1 MANRRIQSIGILA
14 FLILFGLHSA
24 DASDWPGW
32 RGPHQNGVSDE
43 TGLVSSWTLDG
54 ENQIWLAD
62 FVGRST
68 PIILNGRVYVLGRTG
83 EGKSMQRVVACYDA
97 EDGKLLWQEKNN
109 VFQTTVPFSRV
120 GWSSLAGDPDTGNIY
135 MFGVDGLF
143 ICYDKDGN
151 RLWEHS
157 FTEEYNRFS
166 GYGGRTCT
174 PVIDEDLVIV
184 NGANNSWGNML
195 IMKHRFFAYDKRTGE
210 LVWVS
215 TIPEGNKNTNYSVPV
230 IAVVDGQ
237 RLLITGSGTGWV
249 YAMKARTG
257 EHVWKF
263 HLTKGAVQ
271 ASVVVDG
278 DKVYA
283 CHGRENL
290 DNASI
295 GRVVC
300 IDAKGNGD
308 ITATNE
314 VWRHDAL
321 EVGYASPVIHNDRLY
336 VVTNVGDLY
345 ALDVATGET
354 RWTFNLGKVGKGSP
368 VWADGKIY
376 ATEVNGSFHI
386 IQPGETGAKSLDS
399 KQIRFN
405 KRRFAEIYGSPAVAY
420 GRVYFTSEVGL
431 FCLGNPGVEF
441 KASPPRMMT
450 LPEAAPAKDAAV
462 AHIQIIPAEIWAW
475 EGDELDFRVRA
486 FDSMGR
492 RLDDVKPEFGLN
504 GLMGKIEDNGR
515 IIPEKSAGNQAGY
528 VVAKLGELESRA
540 RVQVA
545 ANLPWDIDLEDEKFT
560 LDKNPPLWP
569 GTWKFFVKELDGSKV
584 LMKPRSKKNLH
595 RHNLILG
602 PPDMTGYTIQ
612 ADMKGTKVKWRSPDM
627 GLIANRYYLDFMTK
641 LKRLQIRTWP
651 AELDRLKAEIPFQW
665 NPDLWYTMKL
675 RVDIEGGKALVRGK
689 VWPREEQEPEAWT
702 LTAEDPHPN
711 THGSPALYG
720 DAQATIYFDN
730 VKITR
735 SK

>member
-1 MANRRIQSIGILA
+1 
-14 FLILFGLHSA
+14 
-24 DASDWPGW
+24 
-32 RGPHQNGVSDE
+32 
-43 TGLVSSWTLDG
+43 
-54 ENQIWLAD
+54 
-62 FVGRST
+62 
-68 PIILNGRVYVLGRTG
+68 
-83 EGKSMQRVVACYDA
+83 
-97 EDGKLLWQEKNN
+97 
-109 VFQTTVPFSRV
+109 
-120 GWSSLAGDPDTGNIY
+120 
-135 MFGVDGLF
+135 
-143 ICYDKDGN
+143 
-151 RLWEHS
+151 
-157 FTEEYNRFS
+157 
-166 GYGGRTCT
+166 
-174 PVIDEDLVIV
+174 
-184 NGANNSWGNML
+184 
-195 IMKHRFFAYDKRTGE
+195 
-210 LVWVS
+210 
-215 TIPEGNKNTNYSVPV
+215 
-230 IAVVDGQ
+230 
-237 RLLITGSGTGWV
+237 
-249 YAMKARTG
+249 
-257 EHVWKF
+257 
-263 HLTKGAVQ
+263 
-271 ASVVVDG
+271 
-278 DKVYA
+278 
-283 CHGRENL
+283 
-290 DNASI
+290 
-295 GRVVC
+295 
-300 IDAKGNGD
+300 
-308 ITATNE
+308 
-314 VWRHDAL
+314 
-321 EVGYASPVIHNDRLY
+321 
-336 VVTNVGDLY
+336 
-345 ALDVATGET
+345 
-354 RWTFNLGKVGKGSP
+354 
-368 VWADGKIY
+368 
-376 ATEVNGSFHI
+376 
-386 IQPGETGAKSLDS
+386 
-399 KQIRFN
+399 
-405 KRRFAEIYGSPAVAY
+405 
-420 GRVYFTSEVGL
+420 
-431 FCLGNPGVEF
+431 
-441 KASPPRMMT
+441 MMT

-702 LTAEDPHPN
+702 LTAEDPYPN